1 MSNNTK
7 DNFDFQAYLQSDDL
21 AELRH
26 YQKITDIIYSVSGS
40 ISIISSSAIIFH
52 ILRSH
57 KGLSSTY
64 HRLVFGLCVGDLMVS
79 FAFAFNSTAVPKDM
93 QYLIPF
99 AHGNME
105 TCTAQGLFVMVG
117 IVMASFYNC
126 MICLYYLSII
136 TYNKNDEY
144 IKQKL
149 EPWFHGVPIILAV
162 VVGIAG
168 LIMKQFNN
176 DGIGGRCYLSSYHPS
191 HCQGIA
197 NGIIPEG
204 FTVPCGRGDTE
215 SGNLFK
221 GIVFLL
227 PLTITPAIIV
237 GSMVIMYRT
246 VRKIER
252 KMLNYGAGALR
263 LRAQQRQAQVVD
275 DPNAAGGR
283 GHHTRYSIFIAT
295 LKNKLVSICPC
306 MFRNGYASR
315 SNNARSQKRAVLYM
329 AMGYSLT
336 WALTWVPYF
345 VVKIGLLTG
354 NSFYNKVNRILPVIL
369 LPLQGLYNLI
379 AYMAPKVRSA
389 RNTKKGKLP
398 WRQAI
403 AKAWMSRGKEDRAI
417 VARRLTNTAS
427 LRQRLTASIRQ
438 HFQGRLSRLL
448 PNRKS
453 KRSPALT
460 STNACVAGGSGA
472 IIHQPPSDVK

>member
-1 MSNNTK
+1 MSTIPDPDELAQHEFAIRK
-7 DNFDFQAYLQSDDL
+7 VQSIL
-21 AELRH
+21 LF
-26 YQKITDIIYSVSGS
+26 VSGS
-40 ISIISSSAIIFH
+40 ISIIASSATMWH
-52 ILRSH
+52 IHRSH

-64 HRLVFGLCVGDLMVS
+64 HRLVFGLCVADLMSS
-79 FAFAFNSTAVPKDM
+79 FAFAFNSTAAPIDM
-93 QYLIPF
+93 QYKEPS
-99 AHGNME
+99 ARGNMW
-105 TCTAQGLFVMVG
+105 TCSASGLFYTVG
-117 IVMASFYNC
+117 IMVAPFYNC
-126 MICLYYLSII
+126 MICVYYLSII
-136 TYNKNDEY
+136 TFNKKDEY
-144 IKQKL
+144 IKRKL
-149 EPWFHGVPIILAV
+149 EPWFHGMPIILALWI
-162 VVGIAG
+162 GITG
-168 LIMKQFNN
+168 LVTKSFNSN
-176 DGIGGRCYLSSYHPS
+176 GSTIACFATSYHPP
-191 HCQGIA
+191 HCEGVKI
-197 NGIIPEG
+197 GIIPEG
-204 FTVPCGRGDTE
+204 FTIPCGRGDTD
-215 SGNLFK
+215 SGGMFQSIILILF
-221 GIVFLL
+221 
-227 PLTITPAIIV
+227 PLSPFITLAIIV
-237 GSMVIMYRT
+237 GTMVTMYRT

-389 RNTKKGKLP
+389 RKTKKGKLP